1 MKTGKRKEK
10 MKKNRTKIN
19 RKKKLMIY
27 SPAIQ
32 VQWQYWLLIKKSI
45 LFSIIQF
52 FSSHQ
57 THKPGMHLV
66 PKEKSLVSAVLY
78 PFKSSALIYLHPFF
92 KTFFAC
98 TPNIMKCPFMLF
110 ILPLKIWSTLLILDN
125 VSEQIEMI
133 YPSIKILFKSRKK
146 LNFNLFNYIFSI
158 DTFVYYNQTF

>member
-1 MKTGKRKEK
+1 M
-10 MKKNRTKIN
+10 
-19 RKKKLMIY
+19 
-27 SPAIQ
+27 AILAA
-32 VQWQYWLLIKKSI
+32 YKKSL

-92 KTFFAC
+92 KIFFAS
-98 TPNIMKCPFMLF
+98 TPNIIKCPFMLF

-125 VSEQIEMI
+125 VSGQIEMI
-133 YPSIKILFKSRKK
+133 YPFIKITFKILLFIITK
-146 LNFNLFNYIFSI
+146 LFSPFYYILSLILLFHISTEVYIS
-158 DTFVYYNQTF
+158 